1 MSNNLI
7 SLSGSPERLFCG
19 IKTMSESIAVYG
31 KGGIG
36 KSTVV
41 SHMAVAF
48 SRRGR
53 RVLQIGCDPKHDSTY
68 SLVGKIISTVS
79 EVLLKHN
86 YHTDDITPEEIIFT
100 GYAGVRVIEIGGPP
114 AGVGCGGYVIG
125 EGIQL
130 ISALNIRQDFDI
142 VLFDVLGDVVCGG
155 FSIPLQH
162 ARHAV
167 IVATDDFDSIY
178 AANRVVAAV
187 KDKSEMYP
195 VRLLGIIANKC
206 STTSRI
212 DRFTKDVNTV
222 VLSVIGD
229 SERVK
234 NARVSGKT
242 LYEVEELQGVDSSA
256 SLTGPF
262 EKIIDHFLNP
272 CREQNGQIRSLTD
285 REMFLNY
292 MGDACITTPGS
303 SERTDNTAHSAH
315 SAV

>member
-1 MSNNLI
+1 M
-7 SLSGSPERLFCG
+7 GEC
-19 IKTMSESIAVYG
+19 IAVYG

-41 SHMAVAF
+41 SHMAVGF
-48 SRRGR
+48 SRRGK

-68 SLVGKIISTVS
+68 SLTGRIIPTVS

-86 YHTDDITPEEIIFT
+86 FHTEDITSEEIIVP
-100 GYAGVRVIEIGGPP
+100 GYAGVQAVEIGGPP

-130 ISALNIRQDFDI
+130 ISALNIQKDFDI

-212 DRFTKDVNTV
+212 RRFAQDVNSA
-222 VLSVIGD
+222 LISVIPD
-229 SERVK
+229 SQRVK
-234 NARVSGKT
+234 SAKASGKT
-242 LYEVEELQGVDSSA
+242 IYEVEEMQEDVRLV

-262 EKIIDHFLNP
+262 EQIIDYFLDP
-272 CREQNGQIRSLTD
+272 GRVQNGSIHSLTD
-285 REMFLNY
+285 REMFLSY
-292 MGDACITTPGS
+292 MGDVCQTTPQS
-303 SERTDNTAHSAH
+303 SEKTDNITLSAP
-315 SAV
+315 SAA

>member
-1 MSNNLI
+1 
-7 SLSGSPERLFCG
+7 
-19 IKTMSESIAVYG
+19 MSECIAVYG

-41 SHMAVAF
+41 SHVAVAF
-48 SRRGR
+48 RRRGR

-68 SLVGKIISTVS
+68 SVMGRIIPTVS
-79 EVLLKHN
+79 EVLVKHN
-86 YHTDDITPEEIIFT
+86 FHTEDITPDEIIYT
-100 GYAGVRVIEIGGPP
+100 GYAGVRAIEIGGPP

-130 ISALNIRQDFDI
+130 ITALNIQQDFDV

-178 AANRVVAAV
+178 AANRVVSAV
-187 KDKSEMYP
+187 KEKSEMYP
-195 VRLLGIIANKC
+195 VRLLGLIANKC
-206 STTSRI
+206 SSTSRI
-212 DRFTKDVNTV
+212 ERFSRDVNTEL
-222 VLSVIGD
+222 LSVIAD
-229 SERVK
+229 SECIK

-242 LYEVEELQGVDSSA
+242 LYETEEQQNIPLEKT
-256 SLTGPF
+256 LTAPF
-262 EKIIDHFLNP
+262 EKIIDRFFDP
-272 CREQNGQIRSLTD
+272 ARRQNNQIRSLSD

-292 MGDACITTPGS
+292 MGDPCTTTAQS
-303 SERTDNTAHSAH
+303 SERTDTTAPSVPSA
-315 SAV
+315 A